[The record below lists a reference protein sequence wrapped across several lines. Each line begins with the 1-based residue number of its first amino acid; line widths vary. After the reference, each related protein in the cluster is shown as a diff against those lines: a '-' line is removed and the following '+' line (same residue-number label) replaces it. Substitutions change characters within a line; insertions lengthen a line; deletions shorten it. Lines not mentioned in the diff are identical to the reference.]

1 MDKILDK
8 ISSYSLFNHLVPGII
23 FILLL
28 KFFCGI
34 SLASQ
39 DLAKDFILYYL
50 IGLVVNSVGSIV
62 IEWFFKSIGV
72 IKHESYES
80 FLIAEKKDAKIA
92 TLLEVN
98 NMHRGIFA
106 AFVMVFCIKIM
117 QIVLNDKIF
126 YSHDAAKIGLSI
138 MIMTLLGSYYIKQNR
153 YIARRIK
160 SGARGI

>member
-28 KFFCGI
+28 NFFCGI

-39 DLAKDFILYYL
+39 DIAKDFILYYL
-50 IGLVVNSVGSIV
+50 VGLIVNSVGSIV
-62 IEWFFKSIGV
+62 IEWLFKSVGA
-72 IKHESYES
+72 IKHEPYEN
-80 FLIAEKKDAKIA
+80 FLISEKKDAKIA
-92 TLLEVN
+92 ILLEVN

-106 AFVMVFCIKIM
+106 AFAMVFCIKIM
-117 QIVLNDKIF
+117 QVFLKDNAF
-126 YSHDAAKIGLSI
+126 YSHDASKIALSI
-138 MIMTLLGSYYIKQNR
+138 MMMVLLGSYYVKQNR

-160 SGARGI
+160 NEARE

>member
-8 ISSYSLFNHLVPGII
+8 ISSYSLFNHLVPGIV
-23 FILLL
+23 FVLLL

-34 SLASQ
+34 ALAAQ

-50 IGLVVNSVGSIV
+50 IGLIVNAVGSIV
-62 IEWFFKSIGV
+62 VEWLFKSIGA
-72 IKHESYES
+72 IKHEPYEK

-106 AFVMVFCIKIM
+106 AFIMIFTIKMI
-117 QIVLNDKIF
+117 QIILDDKNF
-126 YSHDAAKIGLSI
+126 YSHDSVKVALSI
-138 MIMTLLGSYYIKQNR
+138 IAMVLLGSYYVKQNK
-153 YIARRIK
+153 YITRRVEN
-160 SGARGI
+160 GGRE